1 MSSVFDFMNKDKDY
15 INSNEVI
22 NEGKYLFSLNR
33 THVEDVN
40 TYSNL
45 PKSDI
50 GSDYQYVKRQDG
62 FVKEFNSKDE
72 AIESMKSR
80 GNSFLDDNKRS
91 YHDHLFV
98 LLFPVKHSMSND
110 KYYFRCVECNKVVV
124 LTCQTESQDN
134 AQEFWD
140 KAVESYSTS
149 NKHLVYDLIELFT
162 KLNTL
167 TLLQVV
173 KDPDFK
179 KMVIFAN
186 NTSDGMGP
194 ELEYLKKKIIQV
206 DPTFEIK

>member
-162 KLNTL
+162 KLNTR